1 MHTSS
6 PWDLMLPLSQL
17 VKKSSQSAEAK
28 KMMLKHFAERMP
40 LNHMFYALHHF
51 KSISAINNCLSHLS
65 LNLWLTVFT
74 FSINR
79 EFFFLERITW
89 GQRILSIYDTKNFS
103 ILQQQNSLFMTPF
116 MSVLMLFVNVFHF
129 PPLFHYFSRDSSVL
143 TAFKRHNSAK
153 RLFWNEMLRFLS
165 IMKMSYE
172 YGSWER

>member
-79 EFFFLERITW
+79 EFFFFREDYLR
-89 GQRILSIYDTKNFS
+89 TKNFIHIWYKKLFNPTTAKQPFHDPLHECFDVVCEAFPFSPS
-103 ILQQQNSLFMTPF
+103 I
-116 MSVLMLFVNVFHF
+116 
-129 PPLFHYFSRDSSVL
+129 PLFFQRFFSL
-143 TAFKRHNSAK
+143 NGF
-153 RLFWNEMLRFLS
+153 
-165 IMKMSYE
+165 
-172 YGSWER
+172 